1 MPLVE
6 EVSADGGPD
15 AKARSS
21 AWKFVLVV
29 FAASRLYYL
38 LAGALLVRV
47 VPIDP
52 FQSETSDVPFRTLSI
67 WAHFD
72 GEHYVSVAQNGYAQP
87 GGASPA
93 FFPLYPLLVRASAV
107 LLGGPLSRG
116 ALSVVGVLVSLAAFL
131 VALWFVYR
139 IAEDGW
145 GPRAAQGTV
154 LTLAF
159 FPTAFFFNAAYTESL
174 FLMLSA
180 GALWAARVRED
191 LLLACL
197 LAGLAAATRNVGV
210 FLAVPLAFEWWR
222 HRDERGWRAACL
234 ALAPS
239 GLLAYAAYLWH
250 RFGDPL
256 LFYTEQAKWER
267 SFAGP
272 LDIPANTIGRAVEN
286 LRALLDPAAYEPFSF
301 GRLVYVLSGINYLY
315 NLLFLALALA
325 LLAVGI
331 GWRYLPAGLAVY
343 ALALVLVPA
352 LFGTEANPLM
362 GMPRYLI
369 VAFPL
374 FVVLGVML
382 GDRRL
387 LAGWVTVSAIFS
399 LMFCG
404 LFVGWYFVA

>member
-1 MPLVE
+1 MG
-6 EVSADGGPD
+6 EVSADNGLD
-15 AKARSS
+15 AKEHSS
-21 AWKFVLVV
+21 AWDSSAWGFVLGV
-29 FAASRLYYL
+29 FVASRLYYL
-38 LAGALLVRV
+38 LAGALLVRI

-72 GEHYVSVAQNGYAQP
+72 GEHYVSVAENGYANP
-87 GGASPA
+87 GSASPA
-93 FFPLYPLLVRASAV
+93 FFPLYPLLIRTAAE

-116 ALSVVGVLVSLAAFL
+116 ALSNIGVVVSLASFL

-145 GPRAAQGTV
+145 GAGAARGTV
-154 LTLAF
+154 LALAF
-159 FPTAFFFNAAYTESL
+159 FPTAFFFNSVYTESL

-180 GALWAARVRED
+180 GALWAARAREN

-197 LAGLAAATRNVGV
+197 FAVLAAATRNVGL
-210 FLAVPLAFEWWR
+210 FLVIPLAFEWWQ
-222 HRDERGWRAACL
+222 HRGERNWRVAYL

-239 GLLAYAAYLWH
+239 GLLAYMAYLWW

-256 LFYTEQAKWER
+256 LFYSEQTQWER

-272 LDIPANTIGRAVEN
+272 LGALVNAVTQAAKS
-286 LRALLDPAAYEPFSF
+286 LRTLLDPAAYESFSF
-301 GRLVYVLSGINYLY
+301 GQLVYVLSGTNYLY
-315 NLLFLALALA
+315 NLLFLTLALT
-325 LLAVGI
+325 LLAI
-331 GWRYLPAGLAVY
+331 GMRYLPSGLAAY

-352 LFGTEANPLM
+352 LFGTEENPLM

-374 FVVLGVML
+374 FVVLGVL
-382 GDRRL
+382 LKDWRL
-387 LAGWVTVSAIFS
+387 LAGWVATSATVSLA
-399 LMFCG
+399 LCA
-404 LFVGWYFVA
+404 LFVGWYYVA